1 MIVPQSRL
9 LGWVGLVGVPAA
21 AAITTTYAPARAV
34 GWLVLGALA
43 AAAVLDAVLAAGM
56 SDGLRAELPAVT
68 RLAKDRL
75 GQIRLR
81 LVNPSRQRR
90 VVRVGLAWPAELG
103 VAAPELLTELPAGAE
118 HAELVWPCQP
128 VRRGRQLLD
137 RCYFERASR
146 LGFWAVR
153 TAVPVQGEIRVYPNL
168 ARERRSLA
176 GIFLHRTSLGAHA
189 QRQVGKGR
197 DFEKLREYV
206 AGDSFE
212 DIHWKATAR
221 RGRPITKVYQIER
234 TQEVYVLVD
243 ASRLSGRR
251 VARET
256 PRPGMGTRDARPTQE
271 DTRDADPTEETTLER
286 FLTAALV
293 LGLVAEQQ
301 GDLFGVVTFS
311 DRVHRFL
318 RARNGK
324 AHYGACRDAL
334 YTLEPRLVNPDFNE
348 LCTQLRLQLRRRALL
363 VFLTSLD
370 DPVLAETF
378 LRNIELIRR
387 QHLVLV
393 NVLPPGELAPL
404 FAGAPVT
411 STADIYRRLGGHLQ
425 WQQLRE
431 LERSLHHRGVQLRS
445 SANENLA
452 VELVADYLRVKQRQ
466 LL

>member
-21 AAITTTYAPARAV
+21 AAITTASGPARGL
-34 GWLVLGALA
+34 GWLVLGGLT
-43 AAAVLDAVLAAGM
+43 AVVLLDAVLAIGS
-56 SDGLRAELPAVT
+56 SDALRAELPAIT
-68 RLAKDRL
+68 RLAKDRP
-75 GQIRLR
+75 GQIHLR
-81 LVNPSRQRR
+81 LINPSRQRR

-103 VAAPELLTELPAGAE
+103 LAAPELLSELPA
-118 HAELVWPCQP
+118 HAEQAELTWSCQP
-128 VRRGRQLLD
+128 VRRGRHLLD
-137 RCYFERASR
+137 RCYFEQASR
-146 LGFWAVR
+146 AGFWAVR
-153 TAVPVQGEIRVYPNL
+153 HAVPVQGEIRVYPNL
-168 ARERRSLA
+168 ARDRRSLA

-189 QRQVGKGR
+189 QRQIGKGR

-234 TQEVYVLVD
+234 TQEVYVIVD
-243 ASRLSGRR
+243 ASRLSGRHVER
-251 VARET
+251 Q
-256 PRPGMGTRDARPTQE
+256 PRPPGTGTRDAYPTQ
-271 DTRDADPTEETTLER
+271 ETTLER

-301 GDLFGVVTFS
+301 GDLFGVLTFS

-318 RARNGK
+318 RARNGQ

-370 DPVLAETF
+370 DPVLAENFT
-378 LRNIELIRR
+378 RNIELIRR

-393 NVLPPGELAPL
+393 NVLPPAELAPL
-404 FAGAPVT
+404 FAGAPVA

-431 LERSLHHRGVQLRS
+431 LERGLHHRGVQLRS
-445 SANENLA
+445 SDNENLA
-452 VELVADYLRVKQRQ
+452 VQLVADYLRVKQRQ